1 MIRLNVLLLVSR
13 FALVASSI
21 GVLSTISHSNERF
34 VSGFEDLPLMRGM
47 TEATESNVAFDTVYG
62 RVLVSFA
69 QSSEGEEKI
78 IAFYKEAL
86 SQLGWK
92 FNRDGEF
99 LRGEE
104 ILTIDFLPDG
114 DYLAIRFSL
123 EPR

>member
-21 GVLSTISHSNERF
+21 GMLSTISYGNERF

-47 TEATESNVAFDTVYG
+47 TEVTESNVAFDTVHG

-78 IAFYKEAL
+78 LAFYKEAL

-92 FNRDGEF
+92 FNRAGEF

>member
-47 TEATESNVAFDTVYG
+47 TEATESNVAFDTVHG

-78 IAFYKEAL
+78 LAFYKEAL

-92 FNRDGEF
+92 VNRGGEF

-104 ILTIDFLPDG
+104 ILTIDFFPGG

>member
-21 GVLSTISHSNERF
+21 GILSTISYGNERF

-47 TEATESNVAFDTVYG
+47 TEATESNVAFDTVHG

-78 IAFYKEAL
+78 LAFYKETL
-86 SQLGWK
+86 SQLGWE

>member
-1 MIRLNVLLLVSR
+1 MISLKILLLLSR

-21 GVLSTISHSNERF
+21 GILSTISYGNERF

-47 TEATESNVAFDTVYG
+47 TEATESNVAFDTVHG

-78 IAFYKEAL
+78 LAFYKEAL

-92 FNRDGEF
+92 SNRDGEF

>member
-21 GVLSTISHSNERF
+21 GIFSTISHGNERF

-47 TEATESNVAFDTVYG
+47 TEATENNVAFDTVHG

-69 QSSEGEEKI
+69 QSSEGEKKI
-78 IAFYKEAL
+78 LAFYKEAL

-104 ILTIDFLPDG
+104 ILKIDFLPDG

>member
-21 GVLSTISHSNERF
+21 GMLSTISQGNERF

-47 TEATESNVAFDTVYG
+47 TEATESNVAFDTVHG

-69 QSSEGEEKI
+69 QSSESEEKI
-78 IAFYKEAL
+78 LAFYKEAL

-92 FNRDGEF
+92 VNRGGEF

-104 ILTIDFLPDG
+104 ILTIDFFPSG

>member
-1 MIRLNVLLLVSR
+1 MQDEFLPRCVVDPSSR
-13 FALVASSI
+13 
-21 GVLSTISHSNERF
+21 TIY
-34 VSGFEDLPLMRGM
+34 L
-47 TEATESNVAFDTVYG
+47 Y
-62 RVLVSFA
+62 
-69 QSSEGEEKI
+69 SSEGEEKI
-78 IAFYKEAL
+78 LAFYKEAL

>member
-1 MIRLNVLLLVSR
+1 MIRLNVLLLVSW

-21 GVLSTISHSNERF
+21 GILSTISHANERF

-47 TEATESNVAFDTVYG
+47 TEATESNVAFDTVHG

>member
-21 GVLSTISHSNERF
+21 GMLSTISYGNERF

-47 TEATESNVAFDTVYG
+47 TEATESNVAFDTVHG

-78 IAFYKEAL
+78 LAFYKEAL

-104 ILTIDFLPDG
+104 VLTIDFLPDG

>member
-1 MIRLNVLLLVSR
+1 
-13 FALVASSI
+13 
-21 GVLSTISHSNERF
+21 
-34 VSGFEDLPLMRGM
+34 MRGM
-47 TEATESNVAFDTVYG
+47 TEATESNVAFDTVHG

-78 IAFYKEAL
+78 LAFYKEAL

-104 ILTIDFLPDG
+104 ILTIDFYPGG

>member
-13 FALVASSI
+13 FALVASSMGI
-21 GVLSTISHSNERF
+21 LSRISHGNERF

-47 TEATESNVAFDTVYG
+47 TETIESNVAFDTVHG

-69 QSSEGEEKI
+69 QSSESEEKI
-78 IAFYKEAL
+78 LAFYKEAL

-92 FNRDGEF
+92 VNRDGEF

-114 DYLAIRFSL
+114 DYLAIRCSL

>member
-21 GVLSTISHSNERF
+21 GMLSTISYGNERF

-47 TEATESNVAFDTVYG
+47 TEVTESNVAFDTVHG

-78 IAFYKEAL
+78 LAFYKEAL

>member
-21 GVLSTISHSNERF
+21 GMLSTISHGNERF

-47 TEATESNVAFDTVYG
+47 TEATESNVAFDTVHG

>member
-1 MIRLNVLLLVSR
+1 MISLKILLIVSGL
-13 FALVASSI
+13 ALVGSPI
-21 GVLSTISHSNERF
+21 GVLSTIAHGNERF
-34 VSGFEDLPLMRGM
+34 ISGFEDLPLMRGM
-47 TEATESNVAFDTVYG
+47 TETIESNVAFDTVHG

-69 QSSEGEEKI
+69 QSSDGEEKI
-78 IAFYKEAL
+78 LAFYKEAL

-92 FNRDGEF
+92 FNRDGVF
-99 LRGEE
+99 LSGEE

>member
-1 MIRLNVLLLVSR
+1 MIRLNVLLLVSW

-21 GVLSTISHSNERF
+21 GILSTISHANERF

-47 TEATESNVAFDTVYG
+47 TEATESNVAFDTVHG

-78 IAFYKEAL
+78 LAFYKEAL

>member
-1 MIRLNVLLLVSR
+1 MLVSR

-47 TEATESNVAFDTVYG
+47 TEATESNVAFDTVHG

-78 IAFYKEAL
+78 LAFYKEAL

-92 FNRDGEF
+92 VNRGGEF

-104 ILTIDFLPDG
+104 ILTIDFFPGG

>member
-21 GVLSTISHSNERF
+21 GILPTISHGNERF

-47 TEATESNVAFDTVYG
+47 TEATESNVAFDTVHG

-104 ILTIDFLPDG
+104 ILTIDFLLDG

>member
-21 GVLSTISHSNERF
+21 GMLSTISQGNERF

-47 TEATESNVAFDTVYG
+47 TEATESNVAFDTVHG

-78 IAFYKEAL
+78 LAFYKEAL

>member
-1 MIRLNVLLLVSR
+1 MISLKILLIVSGL
-13 FALVASSI
+13 ALVGSPI
-21 GVLSTISHSNERF
+21 GVLSTIAHGNERF
-34 VSGFEDLPLMRGM
+34 ISGFEDLPLMRGM
-47 TEATESNVAFDTVYG
+47 TETIESNVAFDTVHG

-69 QSSEGEEKI
+69 QSSESEEKI
-78 IAFYKEAL
+78 LAFYKEAL

-92 FNRDGEF
+92 VNRGGEF

-104 ILTIDFLPDG
+104 ILTIDFLPGG